1 MPIFILVFVSKAHL
15 AKIQKLCNNQVK
27 PNFSGFLFQ
36 PLSFLQCSSFHCED
50 HIYFHVFIRRFMPGG
65 GGYSIYPSVG
75 RCGSV
80 PHTLTLIKTK
90 IADFPTL
97 FKTEF

>member
-36 PLSFLQCSSFHCED
+36 PLRFLQCSSFHCED
-50 HIYFHVFIRRFMPGG
+50 HIYVHVFIRRFMPGG
-65 GGYSIYPSVG
+65 GGVAGTRYILEWGGAARP
-75 RCGSV
+75 
-80 PHTLTLIKTK
+80 LI
-90 IADFPTL
+90 P
-97 FKTEF
+97 